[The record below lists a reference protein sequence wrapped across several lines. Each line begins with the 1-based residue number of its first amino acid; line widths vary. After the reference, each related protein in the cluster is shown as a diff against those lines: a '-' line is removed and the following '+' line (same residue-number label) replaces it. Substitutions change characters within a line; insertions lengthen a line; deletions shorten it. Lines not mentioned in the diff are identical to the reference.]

1 MKIVKMTI
9 GNSNKIEFYYRTID
23 DAMEAY
29 NCFLVGALNVSF
41 KSVKDQYYWVV
52 EEGNDFPSVTFES
65 KEVISQAEFEI
76 LAEKKMQE
84 TTILENENSEG
95 E

>member
-1 MKIVKMTI
+1 MKIVKMTV
-9 GNSNKIEFYYRTID
+9 GEHNKIEFYYRTID

-29 NCFLVGALNVSF
+29 NCFLAGALNVSF
-41 KSVKDQYYWVV
+41 KSSEDQYYWVV
-52 EEGNDFPSVTFES
+52 EGNNDFPSVTFEA

-76 LAEKKMQE
+76 LAESKTQE
-84 TTILENENSEG
+84 TATQVSKISEG